1 MPPLTCRTLNQQEMD
16 SSLQLS
22 RIDRNGSFLQL
33 VDAFALSL
41 SKLEQ
46 QMVHAT
52 QEKDR
57 DPVRDPDTSMFIDI
71 EGEMSAVCLQY
82 PEFDGDHG
90 TSTSVSVLDKL
101 IHTHPIW
108 LLLSIDQ
115 QEATDILQQQ
125 QAGVFLVWRSS
136 VLQKK
141 VMSFQTD
148 GTSDS
153 SVIHIP
159 VKESQY
165 SMSAFS
171 LEGSGI
177 SFADLFH
184 LVAFYCISRD
194 ILPSTLKLPEEIHT
208 AETLSELHEV
218 AQQGAA
224 FWESSVSR
232 QVPKSSLVLDRRSIS
247 LHNNFSDILLIEDQ
261 TCTPTGNLNVP
272 LPLTDTCPNAPEGE
286 RSCSNS
292 ALSFINPVF
301 LKTQQALT
309 GNVATVIAKDTTAES
324 VKSRPPPPP
333 RPPPPRILIHTPTLP
348 PGRRIMPLSA
358 GITRMSQGPKSIAK
372 RPSSK
377 KPAPQPPPRPPQ
389 PPDIDNYRCTIA
401 LDDDTI
407 SRALS
412 QASRTQ
418 TPLNPTNSTILQQW
432 TGPEEKGRSS
442 SGLSTSSS
450 DSLHCLPHPLPLG
463 LSQSVG
469 QGLST
474 DDSSEEYDEEEED
487 YGVGLERDLHL
498 RLRSARKTK
507 RLLAVELVGA
517 RPRSL
522 VISRALRG
530 QFRKVQGVLNVLAT
544 PEKRILLRIIELSQ
558 DKGSY
563 FGCLVQD
570 YLSFV
575 QENKNCH
582 SSSQDLLQ
590 TVRQFMTQMKAY
602 LIQSSEMN
610 PPIESYIPEDQI
622 DPVLEKAMHKCVLKP
637 LYGCLQSALYEF
649 QVAGGVCQRLQEN
662 LTLAKT
668 KHPHEL
674 GAIGARPPDAHA
686 IHRIRRKLRAM
697 CSMYSPERKISVLLK
712 VCKLIYSIMQ
722 DHQVRMFGADDFLP
736 MLTYV
741 LVQCDMPQL
750 DTEIL
755 YLMELIDPPL
765 LQGEGGYY
773 LTSAYGAM
781 SLIKNFQEEQAARIL
796 SSTARDTL
804 HQWHQRR
811 TLQRN
816 LPSVDDF
823 QNYMRVAL
831 QEADSGC
838 TAKTLQ
844 VRPYATTEEV
854 CRLCALKFCVSDPEN
869 YGLFLLTDDSSQ
881 QLAADT
887 LPQWIKAELHSRPNP
902 QHFYFVYR
910 TIANINCPAPV
921 SSEQDDA

>member
-1 MPPLTCRTLNQQEMD
+1 MD

-22 RIDRNGSFLQL
+22 RIDRSGSFLQL

-41 SKLEQ
+41 STLEQ
-46 QMVHAT
+46 QMV

-57 DPVRDPDTSMFIDI
+57 DPVRDPDTSMFIEI

-82 PEFDGDHG
+82 PAFDGDHG
-90 TSTSVSVLDKL
+90 TSSS
-101 IHTHPIW
+101 
-108 LLLSIDQ
+108 
-115 QEATDILQQQ
+115 
-125 QAGVFLVWRSS
+125 VFLVWRSS

-141 VMSFQTD
+141 VLSFHTD

-159 VKESQY
+159 VKESHY
-165 SMSAFS
+165 SISAFS

-194 ILPSTLKLPEEIHT
+194 ILPSTLKLPEEIHS

-224 FWESSVSR
+224 FWESSASK
-232 QVPKSSLVLDRRSIS
+232 QAPKSSLVLERRTIS
-247 LHNNFSDILLIEDQ
+247 LHRNFSLIEDQ
-261 TCTPTGNLNVP
+261 TCTRTGNLNVP
-272 LPLTDTCPNAPEGE
+272 LPLTDTCPNAPEGK

-301 LKTQQALT
+301 VKTQQDLT
-309 GNVATVIAKDTTAES
+309 GNVATKDTTAENR
-324 VKSRPPPPP
+324 KSPPP
-333 RPPPPRILIHTPTLP
+333 RPPPPRILVHTPALP
-348 PGRRIMPLSA
+348 PGCRTMLSGA
-358 GITRMSQGPKSIAK
+358 GITRTKPKSIAK
-372 RPSSK
+372 RPSSN
-377 KPAPQPPPRPPQ
+377 QPPPRPPQ
-389 PPDIDNYRCTIA
+389 PPDIDSYRCTIA
-401 LDDDTI
+401 LDDETI
-407 SRALS
+407 SMALS
-412 QASRTQ
+412 QARRTH
-418 TPLNPTNSTILQQW
+418 TPLNSTNSTVLQQW

-450 DSLHCLPHPLPLG
+450 DSLDCPPHPLHLDPPK
-463 LSQSVG
+463 SVG

-474 DDSSEEYDEEEED
+474 DDSSDEYDGEEED

-507 RLLAVELVGA
+507 RLLAVELAGA
-517 RPRSL
+517 SPRSL
-522 VISRALRG
+522 IISRALRG
-530 QFRKVQGVLNVLAT
+530 QFRNVLNVLAT
-544 PEKRILLRIIELSQ
+544 PEKRILLQIIELSQ

-575 QENKNCH
+575 KENKNCH

-590 TVRQFMTQMKAY
+590 TLRQFMTQMKAY
-602 LIQSSEMN
+602 LIQSSEIN

-622 DPVLEKAMHKCVLKP
+622 DPVLEKAMHKCVLKT
-637 LYGCLQSALYEF
+637 LYGCLQSALHEF

-674 GAIGARPPDAHA
+674 GVIGARPPDAHA
-686 IHRIRRKLRAM
+686 IHRIRRKLRSM

-712 VCKLIYSIMQ
+712 VCKLIYTIMQ
-722 DHQVRMFGADDFLP
+722 DHGVRMFGADDFLP

-741 LVQCDMPQL
+741 LIQCDMPQL

-755 YLMELIDPPL
+755 YMMELIDPPL
-765 LQGEGGYY
+765 LHGEGGYY

-831 QEADSGC
+831 QKAGSGC

-854 CRLCALKFCVSDPEN
+854 CRLCALKFSVSDPEN

-887 LPQWIKAELHSRPNP
+887 QPQWIKAELHSRPIP

-910 TIANINCPAPV
+910 KIANTNCPTPV
-921 SSEQDDA
+921 SAEQDDP

>member
-1 MPPLTCRTLNQQEMD
+1 MD
-16 SSLQLS
+16 SSLQRS
-22 RIDRNGSFLQL
+22 RIERRGSFLQL

-41 SKLEQ
+41 NSLE
-46 QMVHAT
+46 QMVHDP

-57 DPVRDPDTSMFIDI
+57 DLVRDPDTSMFIEI
-71 EGEMSAVCLQY
+71 EGEMSSVCLQY
-82 PEFDGDHG
+82 SAFDKNA
-90 TSTSVSVLDKL
+90 TSMSVLDKL

-115 QEATDILQQQ
+115 QEATGILLQQP
-125 QAGVFLVWRSS
+125 AGVFLVWRSS

-141 VMSFQTD
+141 VLSFHMD

-165 SMSAFS
+165 TFS

-194 ILPSTLKLPEEIHT
+194 ILPSTLKLPEAIHS
-208 AETLSELHEV
+208 AETLTELHEV
-218 AQQGAA
+218 VQQGAG
-224 FWESSVSR
+224 FWESSVDR
-232 QVPKSSLVLDRRSIS
+232 QQVPKSSLVQDRPSIS
-247 LHNNFSDILLIEDQ
+247 LHSNFSDILLKEDQ
-261 TCTPTGNLNVP
+261 TCTPNGNLNVL

-286 RSCSNS
+286 KSCFNS

-301 LKTQQALT
+301 LNTKQDLT
-309 GNVATVIAKDTTAES
+309 GNAATVITKNTTAENG
-324 VKSRPPPPP
+324 KSCVPPPP
-333 RPPPPRILIHTPTLP
+333 RPPPPRILVHTPTLP
-348 PGRRIMPLSA
+348 PGPRTMPLTA
-358 GITRMSQGPKSIAK
+358 GITRMSQRPIGSK

-389 PPDIDNYRCTIA
+389 PPDIDSYRCTIA

-412 QASRTQ
+412 QASRKHT
-418 TPLNPTNSTILQQW
+418 TLNPTDSTILQQW

-450 DSLHCLPHPLPLG
+450 DSLDFPPHPLPLL

-474 DDSSEEYDEEEED
+474 DDSSDEYDEEEED

-498 RLRSARKTK
+498 RLHSSRKTK
-507 RLLAVELVGA
+507 RLLAVELAGA

-522 VISRALRG
+522 VIPRALRG
-530 QFRKVQGVLNVLAT
+530 QFRKIRGVLNVLAT

-558 DKGSY
+558 DKCSY

-590 TVRQFMTQMKAY
+590 TLRQFMTQMKAY
-602 LIQSSEMN
+602 LTQSSEIN

-637 LYGCLQSALYEF
+637 LYGCLQSVLHEF
-649 QVAGGVCQRLQEN
+649 QVAGGVWQRLQEN
-662 LTLAKT
+662 LALAKA
-668 KHPHEL
+668 KPPHEL
-674 GAIGARPPDAHA
+674 GANGTRSPDAQA

-697 CSMYSPERKISVLLK
+697 CRMYSPERKIVVLLK

-722 DHQVRMFGADDFLP
+722 DHEVRMFGADDFLP

-755 YLMELIDPPL
+755 YMMELIDPPL
-765 LQGEGGYY
+765 LHGEGGYY

-781 SLIKNFQEEQAARIL
+781 SLIRNFQEEQAARIL

-831 QEADSGC
+831 QKADSGC

-854 CRLCALKFCVSDPEN
+854 CRLCALKFRVSDPEN
-869 YGLFLLTDDSSQ
+869 YGLFLFTEDSSQ

-887 LPQWIKAELHSRPNP
+887 HPQWIKAELHSRPNH

-910 TIANINCPAPV
+910 TIANINSSAPV
-921 SSEQDDA
+921 S